1 MVTIAKECGCRGAES
16 KSLPDR
22 VNREITTCMTPEI
35 NLASVP
41 SDPKA
46 ALGYAEL
53 HALWK
58 ADEDAYNAGR
68 RISDAEF
75 LIWMGTVR
83 LYLTG
88 DEMAL
93 FDQSTQDDLTNE
105 EFRAEKAAVLVK
117 ILWTRHG
124 LHVAKV
130 NGGLRPAS

>member
-1 MVTIAKECGCRGAES
+1 
-16 KSLPDR
+16 
-22 VNREITTCMTPEI
+22 MTPEI

-53 HALWK
+53 HALWQ
-58 ADEDAYNAGR
+58 ADEDAHNAGR

-75 LIWMGTVR
+75 LVWMGTVR

-105 EFRAEKAAVLVK
+105 EFRAEKAAVLAK

-130 NGGLRPAS
+130 SGGLRPAS